1 MCLRPCPTLISG
13 LSNANVDMNE
23 PNELIIR
30 RLRMIT
36 SKQWFA
42 HLWILYHWL
51 AETLKL
57 VQQDLLESSGP
68 AELFSDEFTSHQM
81 RLYA

>member
-1 MCLRPCPTLISG
+1 
-13 LSNANVDMNE
+13 
-23 PNELIIR
+23 
-30 RLRMIT
+30 MIT

-81 RLYA
+81 TLYA

>member
-57 VQQDLLESSGP
+57 VQQDLLENVRK
-68 AELFSDEFTSHQM
+68 T
-81 RLYA
+81 LYSR